1 MRRVKGCLLQER
13 ARLMNAHSASYSGGG
28 VTVVVKGKEGRWLYS
43 ERVDDPPRGQIGD
56 DDPMDVN

>member
-1 MRRVKGCLLQER
+1 
-13 ARLMNAHSASYSGGG
+13 MNAHSASYSGGG